1 MGFNKRYIDEDFIFS
16 AFRNDG
22 AEGVWNLF
30 VKPDAVILTDK
41 TARYID
47 VVLSKDISKE
57 EKLNLINTYMTMR
70 FEGLIG
76 K

>member
-1 MGFNKRYIDEDFIFS
+1 MGFNKRYIDEESIFS

-22 AEGVWNLF
+22 AEGIWNHF
-30 VKPDAVILTDK
+30 VNPDAVILTDK

-57 EKLNLINTYMTMR
+57 EKLNLLDTYMYMR
-70 FEGLIG
+70 FDGLIG